1 MFSHGVSL
9 NFCFR
14 AYRETYRL
22 VRCSPAVTEQE
33 FSFSETHVF
42 GRFDAFCARIRKIL
56 TMFDLIQDYQT
67 LFERRMEGLL
77 LGEGITHTYTYIIFI
92 EP

>member
-1 MFSHGVSL
+1 MSSFFFIYIYIVSIIS
-9 NFCFR
+9 R
-14 AYRETYRL
+14 GYRETYRL

-42 GRFDAFCARIRKIL
+42 GRFDLFCDRIRKIL
-56 TMFDLIQDYQT
+56 TMFELIQDYKS

-77 LGEGITHTYTYIIFI
+77 LGEGEI
-92 EP
+92 

>member
-1 MFSHGVSL
+1 M
-9 NFCFR
+9 
-14 AYRETYRL
+14 
-22 VRCSPAVTEQE
+22 RCSPAVTEQE

-77 LGEGITHTYTYIIFI
+77 LGEGIILIFNFHCTEYKSKLIHMRITYKNLC
-92 EP
+92 

>member
-1 MFSHGVSL
+1 MLKHEILDFHP
-9 NFCFR
+9 R

-56 TMFDLIQDYQT
+56 IMFDLIQDYQT

-77 LGEGITHTYTYIIFI
+77 LGEGVCVCVCVPVHN
-92 EP
+92 